1 MNALARG
8 RLARLMALDI
18 RLLNFAAEQ
27 KKVRAAKRALFQT
40 AQQENL
46 AKLQAAERARG
57 LELKRKWRML
67 DQRRRQ
73 HARLRAMA
81 AERISR
87 GRDELARQKVRFLP
101 FWGGQRTCLPVQRAA
116 GVVSFA
122 LDLRR

>member
-1 MNALARG
+1 
-8 RLARLMALDI
+8 MALDI